1 MIRGLLFD
9 KDGTLL
15 DFNETWGNWAA
26 AFLEDIA
33 EGDQALVQILADAI
47 GYQLSTRRFHPRS
60 AIIAGTPEEGVEL
73 MLPYLP
79 RWDFDGL
86 LAHSNRAAKD
96 APLAEVL
103 PLASYLGGLR
113 AEGYKLGLATN
124 DSEATAKVHMASLN
138 AQDGFD
144 LILGSDSG
152 FGGKPGPGMCLA
164 FAQHVGLRPE
174 AVAMV
179 GDSTH
184 DLEAGRAAGMTC
196 VGVLTGVAGVEEL
209 APHADVVLGDIGQL
223 AGWLNGQHA
232 T

>member
-9 KDGTLL
+9 KDGTLV
-15 DFNETWGNWAA
+15 DFNKTWGSWAC
-26 AFLEDIA
+26 AFLEEIA
-33 EGDQALVQILADAI
+33 QGDARLVEALADAI
-47 GYQLSTRRFHPRS
+47 GFEIATRSFHPRS

-79 RWDFDGL
+79 AWNFDGL

-96 APLAEVL
+96 APLAEVV
-103 PLASYLGGLR
+103 PLAGYLSELR
-113 AEGYKLGLATN
+113 ADGYSLGLATN
-124 DSEATAKVHMASLN
+124 DSEATARVHMASLG
-138 AQDGFD
+138 AQDRFD

-164 FAQHVGLRPE
+164 FAEHVGLRPE

-184 DLEAGRAAGMTC
+184 DLLAGRAAGMTC

-209 APHADVVLGDIGQL
+209 VPHADVVLADIGKL
-223 AGWLNGQHA
+223 ASWLDQQA
-232 T
+232 A